1 MIQSTQARGVQAS
14 KCTTWG
20 GGERQAA
27 NLLLTKSPF
36 LGTDTPAGF
45 GKAAEIN

>member
-1 MIQSTQARGVQAS
+1 MIQSTQARGVQAG

-20 GGERQAA
+20 GRQAV

-36 LGTDTPAGF
+36 LGTDTPAGL